1 MSCVETAAFG
11 CPAEQ
16 RSVASKVAF
25 PVQTCGN
32 SRHEFPAVSDFAARR
47 HSGKSREQ
55 HVLAFFSFY
64 RVTRNALPK
73 IAQLHQNSGLTA
85 WLITRRFFSPS
96 KKFQPTKLRCRQGS
110 KSRNFPPQGWNKV
123 RKVESEWQVYRTRFL
138 IRAKQLTGPLEFR
151 DALGREHRGQ
161 RGDYLVESSD
171 GTQRIAPREIFEDV
185 YVAMDSAVEKWPLLT
200 RRDFSISDLKRR
212 ASARAEMQA

>member
-1 MSCVETAAFG
+1 VGTAALG

-16 RSVASKVAF
+16 RSAVLKFAF

-32 SRHEFPAVSDFAARR
+32 SRHEFSAVSDFAARA

-55 HVLAFFSFY
+55 HVLAFFSFC
-64 RVTRNALPK
+64 RVTRNALRK
-73 IAQLHQNSGLTA
+73 IAQLHQYSGLTA
-85 WLITRRFFSPS
+85 SLITRRFFSS
-96 KKFQPTKLRCRQGS
+96 STRNSSQQKLRCRQGS

-123 RKVESEWQVYRTRFL
+123 RKAESEWQVYRTRFL

-200 RRDFSISDLKRR
+200 RRDFPISDLKRR